1 MEVGGGGSILVV
13 GGENGRISSEFSG
26 SRASA
31 MSRGG

>member
-1 MEVGGGGSILVV
+1 MVLDVG

-31 MSRGG
+31 MSGSG